1 MLRGE
6 RGRTLA
12 ARMPRERVLT
22 ESDGPFAQLD
32 GSPLLPW
39 QVDGAVNELS
49 ALWSVPRER
58 ADQMLLDNLRKL
70 IAPFDAP

>member
-1 MLRGE
+1 
-6 RGRTLA
+6 
-12 ARMPRERVLT
+12 MPRERVVT

-39 QVDGAVNELS
+39 QVDGAVSELS
-49 ALWSVPRER
+49 TLWSVPRER

-70 IAPFDAP
+70 IAPFDSP